1 MYVHAPTDSHYD
13 ENILTA
19 STTCTNILYKEYTLA
34 KKIKIFHPRGFP
46 NNIFL
51 GFLPVKSGK

>member
-1 MYVHAPTDSHYD
+1 MYVYAPTDSHFD

-19 STTCTNILYKEYTLA
+19 LATCTNISCKEDTLA
-34 KKIKIFHPRGFP
+34 KKIKIFHPRGFT

-51 GFLPVKSGK
+51 

>member
-1 MYVHAPTDSHYD
+1 MYVHDPTNSHYD

-34 KKIKIFHPRGFP
+34 KKIKVFHPREFT
-46 NNIFL
+46 NSIFL
-51 GFLPVKSGK
+51 GFLPAKFGE

>member
-1 MYVHAPTDSHYD
+1 MYVYAPTDSHYD

-19 STTCTNILYKEYTLA
+19 LATCTNISYKEDTLA
-34 KKIKIFHPRGFP
+34 KKIKILHPRGFT

-51 GFLPVKSGK
+51 